1 MLLIWECR
9 TRRKFIDKE
18 IPFTAKY
25 YSSQAQPVR
34 MTEADKSRREEKT
47 KENEYRMFHDLM
59 KKTNNQ
65 NVDNIVAELK
75 EESLHDSPPP
85 QQDPTDESLDI
96 ELLADFVPIA
106 VYDPNKHGK
115 DYTCPVC

>member
-1 MLLIWECR
+1 
-9 TRRKFIDKE
+9 
-18 IPFTAKY
+18 
-25 YSSQAQPVR
+25 
-34 MTEADKSRREEKT
+34 
-47 KENEYRMFHDLM
+47 MFHDLM

-65 NVDNIVAELK
+65 NVENIVAELK
-75 EESLHDSPPP
+75 EDSYQESPP
-85 QQDPTDESLDI
+85 QQQQEPTDESLDI